1 MKFGTRGRY
10 AVTALADLAGCGLCG
25 PVCLSGIAER
35 QKISLPYLEQ
45 LFVLLRRAG
54 LVRSVRGPGGG
65 YLLAIEPDKV
75 AIVAIIDAVG
85 EIIGAECCESD
96 GQAAGCREDESRCL
110 GHELWRELARH
121 TRSFLSTVTLAD
133 VIHRRLPVQVGS
145 EEATVIVAAA
155 E

>member
-1 MKFGTRGRY
+1 MKLGTRGRY
-10 AVTALADLAGCGLCG
+10 TVTALADLAGCGLCG

-45 LFVLLRRAG
+45 LFVHLRRAG

-65 YLLAIEPDKV
+65 YLLAIEPEKV
-75 AIVAIIDAVG
+75 AIVTIIDAVG
-85 EIIGAECCESD
+85 ETIGEECCESD

-110 GHELWRELARH
+110 GHELWRDLAQH
-121 TRSFLSTVTLAD
+121 IRSFLANVTLAD
-133 VIHRRLPVQVGS
+133 VINRRLAVRVGT
-145 EEATVIVAAA
+145 EEATIIVAAA